1 MMNYQSLPYNAQQPQ
16 FNPVM
21 FTLDQPPFI
30 PHGIQIPQNM
40 SYLLNAVCSAV
51 ANEATNQRNKH
62 AARMFTFNQ
71 IASNSFQN
79 SDFATA
85 VASVFD
91 ILMLGLAKQLYN
103 VPEQGLP
110 DAVTRALSIMACRN
124 LSMYPALA
132 QIVDPRV
139 TQEAVQVL
147 NEAQFM
153 QQEISAMKARMGGG
167 FVAPGGYQAPQQ
179 NFGGVPPGFAGSPMQ
194 GQGSVPFSRF
204 NDIGNQQ
211 QPQTWNTGG
220 NSSSPFVR
228 GGHQGQNPA
237 PAMVDTGDRYSYLN
251 KNQQA
256 FQQPVQQPV
265 QQQFPSPPEPML
277 VRSTPIAQQPEVKK
291 ELKWVSS
298 HHQYHQPAYNSETEK
313 LELYEFQQ
321 NGKTYVIAKVVTKGV
336 NEVDRNKH
344 VITTPMMT
352 LTSHIPQGS
361 STREAAF
368 EKSVEKMTHNESPVL
383 NAKPTVSSKTLI
395 RNFTEELIFDTR
407 VAQKLVSPENDC
419 GVFQM
424 NSIKATPFVATKDIT
439 EVASKLS
446 EMKNFQDIA
455 LTMQS
460 ILNSDTD
467 QEVKDFVFE
476 LDLFLT
482 KEVNNVLQN
491 RMSIDLSVDSFVD
504 DISDMSEYLKE
515 KKGESFSIAFDKN
528 QEEFIETYLTPI
540 DDKELVD
547 QMHESLM
554 DSEDDHPVDL
564 SSVFYW
570 HSYTIT
576 NVRMHSSELKIGIGP
591 KTSSIITDQ
600 SFPVLRNFCKKLFNS
615 VSKEDHG
622 YAHHVLITSDNKKYE
637 LHRSMF
643 VPDTYLI
650 SYFK

>member
-1 MMNYQSLPYNAQQPQ
+1 MNYQSLPYNAQQPQ

-21 FTLDQPPFI
+21 FTLDHPPFV
-30 PHGIQIPQNM
+30 PQGIQIPQNM
-40 SYLLNAVCSAV
+40 VYLLPAVCASV
-51 ANEATNQRNKH
+51 ANEATNQMNKH
-62 AARMFTFNQ
+62 PARMFTFNQ
-71 IASNSFQN
+71 MASNGYQN
-79 SDFATA
+79 AEFATA
-85 VASVFD
+85 VATVFD
-91 ILMLGLAKQLYN
+91 LLMLGLAKGMYG
-103 VPEQGLP
+103 VPEQGLN
-110 DAVTRALSIMACRN
+110 DAVTRTMSILSCRN
-124 LSMYPALA
+124 LSLYPALT
-132 QIVDPRV
+132 QMVDPRV
-139 TQEAVQVL
+139 TQEAIQVL
-147 NEAQFM
+147 NESQYM
-153 QQEISAMKARMGGG
+153 QQEIVAMKSRMNTG
-167 FVAPGGYQAPQQ
+167 FVAQGGYQAPQSS
-179 NFGGVPPGFAGSPMQ
+179 FGGIPPGFAGTPVNNQ
-194 GQGSVPFSRF
+194 GAVPFSRF
-204 NDIGNQQ
+204 NDVGTQQ
-211 QPQTWNTGG
+211 QWNTGV
-220 NSSSPFVR
+220 NTSSPFTR
-228 GGHQGQNPA
+228 GGNQPQPSA
-237 PAMVDTGDRYSYLN
+237 PAVMDTGDRYSYLN
-251 KNQQA
+251 KNQQV
-256 FQQPVQQPV
+256 FNQPV
-265 QQQFPSPPEPML
+265 QQQFQPQPEPML
-277 VRSTPIAQQPEVKK
+277 VQATPIAQQPVEKK

-298 HHQYHQPAYNSETEK
+298 HHQYHQPAFNTETEK

-321 NGKTYVIAKVVTKGV
+321 SGKTYVIAKVVTKGV

-361 STREAAF
+361 PTREAAF
-368 EKSVEKMTHNESPVL
+368 EKSVEKIVQNENPVL
-383 NAKPTVSSKTLI
+383 NAKPTVSTKVLI

-419 GVFQM
+419 GLFQM

-446 EMKNFQDIA
+446 EMKSFQDIA

-467 QEVKDFVFE
+467 QEIKDFVFE
-476 LDLFLT
+476 LDLLLT

-491 RMSIDLSVDSFVD
+491 RMSIDLSIDSFVD
-504 DISDMSEYLKE
+504 DICDLSEYLKE
-515 KKGESFSIAFDKN
+515 KKGESFSNAFDRN
-528 QEEFIETYLTPI
+528 QADFIEAYLTPI

-554 DSEDDHPVDL
+554 DSEDGHPVDL

-591 KTSSIITDQ
+591 KSSSIITDQ
-600 SFPVLRNFCKKLFNS
+600 SFPVLRNFCKKLFDS

-622 YAHHVLITSDNKKYE
+622 YAHHILITSDNKKYE